1 MTVTFLYDKGRLFPN
16 DVDKLNAFKKSLKP
30 GDIVT
35 ATFQRGG
42 GGRDAQ
48 SRLFH
53 ALRDAYARET
63 GYSMPDAKHELK
75 YLYGIH
81 VPYTLEGSFS
91 PDWKPPEWEGTFV
104 EMYGE
109 ILFMK
114 STRKYNVSEWTH
126 LIDGTKQACLEVGVD
141 LGTVEGAV

>member
-1 MTVTFLYDKGRLFPN
+1 MVITFLYDKNRLYPQET
-16 DVDKLNAFKKSLKP
+16 DLLDAFKKTLTP
-30 GDIVT
+30 GDLVT
-35 ATFQRGG
+35 ARFTKGTESTK
-42 GGRDAQ
+42 DKQ

-63 GYSMPDAKHELK
+63 GYSMPAAKNELK
-75 YLYGIH
+75 YLYGIY
-81 VPYTLEGSFS
+81 VPYTL
-91 PDWKPPEWEGTFV
+91 DWQPPEWEGSFV

-114 STRKYNVSEWTH
+114 STRKYNTTEWTH
-126 LIDGTKQACLEVGVD
+126 LIDGTKQACLDVGVD